1 MMEKDYPIG
10 RSLQQVLTHYES
22 LLDKLDDPNY
32 GRPIEKLDAEIEKMI
47 RYRRIER
54 TPKTPYLRRFG

>member
-47 RYRRIER
+47 AEW
-54 TPKTPYLRRFG
+54 K